1 MPRGEAKARVP
12 LLRRLADMLLGRG
25 VTLGL
30 AVCALV
36 MGIATFVLLSRARR
50 SVRRGRGRWWA
61 SCW

>member
-50 SVRRGRGRWWA
+50 SADAAGAGGRA